1 MSETLPSPLCCA
13 DTCCDPSP
21 VNIPGP
27 VGPSGANGTNGTNG
41 VNAFT
46 TLTAGFI
53 MPAENADV
61 QIAVGTTAWMVA
73 RQGSIQG
80 QIIYI
85 GFAGHLEVRTVDSGT
100 LATVRNLADVVN
112 GFYPSNAAPG
122 VSIPSASRVSPAGI
136 QGPDGIA
143 PTDALLAAN
152 NLSDVDDV
160 ATSRGNLGL
169 GTAAVVNTGISNNL
183 IPTVDDGG
191 GLTVGEALFATANG
205 IESKNAS
212 ASRTA
217 LGLGT
222 LATQNAGA
230 AAITGGTIT
239 GITDLA
245 VADGGTGASTPAAAR
260 ANLGVLAGY
269 GLLGNLTGVNLNAAN
284 NDNALTMLSSRY
296 RIDKITVENASI
308 SLTTATSGLF
318 TGAGGGGTTLAADQ
332 ALAALTAST
341 KFLDLTPAGIVAT
354 DVVTAGT
361 IYFRTGTAQGA
372 AATAD
377 VKIFGWKYD

>member
-1 MSETLPSPLCCA
+1 MSNTLPSPLCCA
-13 DTCCDPSP
+13 DTCCDSSP

-27 VGPSGANGTNGTNG
+27 VGPSGADGTNGTNG

-46 TLTAGFI
+46 TLTAGFA
-53 MPAENADV
+53 MPAEGADV
-61 QIAVGTTAWMVA
+61 QITVGSTAWMVA

-85 GFAGHLEVRTVDSGT
+85 GFAGHFEVRTVDSGT
-100 LATVRNLADVVN
+100 LVTVQNIADVAWGV
-112 GFYPSNAAPG
+112 YPYNAAPG
-122 VSIPSASRVSPAGI
+122 VTIPSASRVSPAGL
-136 QGPDGIA
+136 QGPEGIV
-143 PTDALLAAN
+143 PTDACLKSE
-152 NLSDVDDV
+152 NLSGLANY
-160 ATSRGNLGL
+160 ATARTNLGL
-169 GTAAVVNTGISNNL
+169 GTAAVVNTGVANTL
-183 IPTVDDGG
+183 IPVVDDVA
-191 GLTVGEALFATANG
+191 GLANGEVVFATANG
-205 IESKNAS
+205 IESKDAS
-212 ASRTA
+212 SARTE

-222 LATQNAGA
+222 MATQNAGA
-230 AAITGGTIT
+230 VAITGGTIS

-245 VADGGTGASTPAAAR
+245 VVDGGTGASTPAAAR
-260 ANLGVLAGY
+260 VNLGVLAGY
-269 GLLGNLTGVNLNAAN
+269 GLLGSLTGVNLNAAN
-284 NDNALTMLSSRY
+284 NDNAITLLSSRY

-308 SLTTATSGLF
+308 SLTTATAGLF

-341 KFLDLTPAGIVAT
+341 KFLDLTPAGVLAT
-354 DVVTAGT
+354 DVITSGT